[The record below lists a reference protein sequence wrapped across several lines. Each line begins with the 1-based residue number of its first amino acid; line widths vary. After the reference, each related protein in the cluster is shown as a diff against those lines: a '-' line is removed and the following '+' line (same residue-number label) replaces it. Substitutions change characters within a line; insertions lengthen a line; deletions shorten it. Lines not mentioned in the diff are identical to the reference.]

1 MLSSRKKLKS
11 QFREN
16 LWIEGRT
23 DLIHIIQT
31 DRPYSAL
38 THIPKWEW
46 NKTNTSLFKTIT
58 NNIARFVS
66 ITWHQKEPL
75 GCVVYSHHP
84 TNDSYNICIHSCC
97 LPCNYVTKPF
107 GILQR
112 VMKSQRVYIYHLDST
127 EVDSTKV
134 DTFSLRKVRAAK
146 FSENLSFKFQ
156 VYWKG
161 IKNSWKKFFF
171 FVHIGNVLTLQTADI
186 KFLILS
192 QIVSHSNINFLISK
206 QSKASKNDPKLL
218 KQ

>member
-16 LWIEGRT
+16 LWIEGRR

-46 NKTNTSLFKTIT
+46 NKTNTNLFKTIT

-75 GCVVYSHHP
+75 GCVVYSHCLI
-84 TNDSYNICIHSCC
+84 NDKYNICIHSCC

-112 VMKSQRVYIYHLDST
+112 VIKSQRVYIYHLDSA
-127 EVDSTKV
+127 KV
-134 DTFSLRKVRAAK
+134 DTFSLRKVKAAK
-146 FSENLSFKFQ
+146 FSENFKLKFSGLMKRYKNFRPYQ
-156 VYWKG
+156 CAVFKREMFLPCPYEEMYWH
-161 IKNSWKKFFF
+161 F
-171 FVHIGNVLTLQTADI
+171 
-186 KFLILS
+186 
-192 QIVSHSNINFLISK
+192 
-206 QSKASKNDPKLL
+206 KLL
-218 KQ
+218 VEAFSYFVI